1 MSKKEAFAALDKT
14 LENDFDEI
22 PSITTPMVIPQTV
35 VPANIDEDKE
45 VVRKGL
51 YDVSTKLGA
60 CFDFLVNNFQDQMS
74 APGIIKS
81 SPTSDVVELAKAIV
95 YVNQKIL
102 SVNDDKGGKGNNPK
116 SETKSET
123 NTQYNTVITDS
134 NGLTTAVIDQM
145 IKEAVKNSIN
155 KPININNNN

>member
-35 VPANIDEDKE
+35 VPANISEDKE

-60 CFDFLVNNFQDQMS
+60 CFDFMVNNFQDQMS

-102 SVNDDKGGKGNNPK
+102 SVSDDKGGKGNNPK
-116 SETKSET
+116 SET
-123 NTQYNTVITDS
+123 NTQYNTVITDN